1 MKAGKRSYGRDGR
14 PKDMRQKVMLLL
26 IPVLAIVLW
35 RLVRE
40 PLQAVPVQAS
50 ETVENQ
56 AAVAPAVEEIEIH
69 WERPPVYQP
78 TARDPMQLVPSAVA
92 TEEPTPTWTRERVNL
107 VLQGILYSEDRPMAM
122 IGTNLV
128 REGEQIAGVT
138 VVKINPD
145 RVEFEMD
152 GQRWEQTVSE
162 PAVPYRQDREAEEQD
177 TAPDRAQG
185 NNDETPH

>member
-1 MKAGKRSYGRDGR
+1 MRTGKGSYGRDGR
-14 PKDMRQKVMLLL
+14 GKDTRQKAMLLL

-40 PLQAVPVQAS
+40 PLQGVPAQAS
-50 ETVENQ
+50 EAVDGKITVPQ
-56 AAVAPAVEEIEIH
+56 VGEEIEID
-69 WERPPVYQP
+69 WELPPVYQP
-78 TARDPMQLVPSAVA
+78 AGRDPMQLVPAAV
-92 TEEPTPTWTRERVNL
+92 TVEEPTPTWTRERVNL

-138 VVKINPD
+138 VVKITRD
-145 RVEFEMD
+145 SVAFEMD
-152 GQRWEQTVSE
+152 GQRWTQTVSAPTLPSAQE
-162 PAVPYRQDREAEEQD
+162 RRTEEQD

-185 NNDETPH
+185 NDDEIPH